1 MVWLDFMHGGGM
13 SPRSEAHVAE
23 WAAEVRDNVR
33 RVASHA
39 ALVMYAGNNEGVK
52 AITSVVH
59 GVPSKQWAANPDAQV
74 SMPCLRALASLKIRV
89 SACLVCAVCVC
100 PRTHWPPQPHGQALS
115 HSIQ

>member
-1 MVWLDFMHGGGM
+1 MVWLDFMHGGGR

-33 RVASHA
+33 RIASHA

-59 GVPSKQWAANPDAQV
+59 GVPSKQWAANPDEQGVAV
-74 SMPCLRALASLKIRV
+74 ANYASLFDNVVRRGAANEDP
-89 SACLVCAVCVC
+89 SRHFHASC
-100 PRTHWPPQPHGQALS
+100 PSNG
-115 HSIQ
+115 